1 MNCCIGCFESHY
13 LKQIILTNNTKG
25 DCDFCDSKQVNVYNA
40 EELNIFF
47 KGLLDLYEVD
57 EIEGDSIENQIQKDF
72 PGKVFTQTLITRN
85 NTKTLLINMMSE
97 ESSDYADVLS
107 KPVILKFHKTDYEER
122 IVKPLVFS
130 WENFSREI
138 KSVNRFHF
146 QNSLDLEKL
155 KEIFAHYKK
164 EIIKGKNFYRARISS
179 DKSGYLISEMG
190 NPPNSKASDGRANP
204 KGISYLYL
212 SNDIKTALFEV
223 RANLYDYISVAKFKL
238 KENLQV
244 INLSSKVIDIFTFLD
259 NDLLEEQIIHQ
270 PFISRLEQELAK
282 PHRKSDSELD
292 YLPTQYISELIKSM
306 GFDGIEFKS
315 AQNPDGYNLAIFHPG
330 KFDVISVEVVEVTNL
345 DIEYQRVEV
354 DI

>member
-1 MNCCIGCFESHY
+1 
-13 LKQIILTNNTKG
+13 
-25 DCDFCDSKQVNVYNA
+25 
-40 EELNIFF
+40 
-47 KGLLDLYEVD
+47 
-57 EIEGDSIENQIQKDF
+57 
-72 PGKVFTQTLITRN
+72 
-85 NTKTLLINMMSE
+85 
-97 ESSDYADVLS
+97 
-107 KPVILKFHKTDYEER
+107 
-122 IVKPLVFS
+122 
-130 WENFSREI
+130 
-138 KSVNRFHF
+138 
-146 QNSLDLEKL
+146 
-155 KEIFAHYKK
+155 
-164 EIIKGKNFYRARISS
+164 
-179 DKSGYLISEMG
+179 MG

-292 YLPTQYISELIKSM
+292 IFQLNIFLNLSNLWGLM
-306 GFDGIEFKS
+306 GIEFKS
-315 AQNPDGYNLAIFHPG
+315 AQNPDGYNLAIFHPV
-330 KFDVISVEVVEVTNL
+330 KFDAISVEVVEVTKL

>member
-1 MNCCIGCFESHY
+1 MNCCIACIESHY
-13 LKQIILTNNTKG
+13 LKQIILTNNSIG
-25 DCDFCDSKQVNVYNA
+25 DCDFCDSKNVNVYSA

-57 EIEGDSIENQIQKDF
+57 EENGKAIENQILQDF
-72 PGKVFTQTLITRN
+72 PEKVFTQVLIDKN
-85 NTKTLLINMMSE
+85 KVKDLLINIMSE
-97 ESSDYADVLS
+97 DSSDYEDVLT
-107 KPVILKFHKTDYEER
+107 KPVILKFYKTDYEER

-130 WENFSREI
+130 WEKFSQEI

-146 QNSLDLEKL
+146 QNNLDLEKL
-155 KEIFAHYKK
+155 KEIFAHYSKG
-164 EIIKGKNFYRARISS
+164 IIKGKNFYRARISPS
-179 DKSGYLISEMG
+179 SEGFPISQMG
-190 NPPNSKASDGRANP
+190 NPPNDKASDGRANP

-223 RANLYDYISVAKFKL
+223 RANLYDYINVGKFKL

-282 PHRKSDSELD
+282 PHRKSDSDLD

-315 AQNPDGYNLAIFHPG
+315 AQNPQGYNLAIFYPK
-330 KFDVISVEVVEVTNL
+330 KFEPIKMEVVEVTKL
-345 DIEYQRVEV
+345 DIEFQRV
-354 DI
+354 D

>member
-1 MNCCIGCFESHY
+1 MNCCIGCIESHY
-13 LKQIILTNNTKG
+13 LKQIILTNNSSG
-25 DCDFCDSKQVNVYNA
+25 DCDFCGSKNVNIYNS
-40 EELNIFF
+40 EELNVFF
-47 KGLLDLYEVD
+47 KGLLDLYEGD
-57 EIEGDSIENQIQKDF
+57 EEKGDAIESQILKDF
-72 PGKVFTQTLITRN
+72 PEKVFTQTLISKSN
-85 NTKTLLINMMSE
+85 VKALLISIMSE
-97 ESSDYADVLS
+97 DSSDYEDVLT
-107 KPVILKFHKTDYEER
+107 KPVVLKFYKTDYEER

-130 WENFSREI
+130 WEKFSQEI

-146 QNSLDLEKL
+146 QNNLDLEKL
-155 KEIFAHYKK
+155 KEIFAHYSKVVS
-164 EIIKGKNFYRARISS
+164 KGKNFYRARICPNS
-179 DKSGYLISEMG
+179 DGYSISQMG
-190 NPPNSKASDGRANP
+190 NPPNDKASDGRANP

-223 RANLYDYISVAKFKL
+223 RASLYDYISVGKFKL

-282 PHRKSDSELD
+282 PHRKSDSDLD

-315 AQNPDGYNLAIFHPG
+315 AQNPQGYNLAIFHPEN
-330 KFDVISVEVVEVTNL
+330 FEPINIEVLEVTKL
-345 DIEYQRVEV
+345 DIEFQKI
-354 DI
+354 DN